1 MRAETQTAAV
11 DPSDRFAF
19 GANWARFLRD
29 LCDEQIARAVS
40 SLTDMLQSDSFDG
53 LTFLDIGSGS
63 GLFSLAA
70 RRLGAKVRSF
80 DYDPLS
86 VNCTA
91 ELRRRYSPDDAGW
104 TIERGSALD
113 CSYMA
118 SLGQFD
124 IVYSWGVLHHT
135 GAMWLGILNA
145 MERVRPGGTLYIA
158 IYNDQGCW
166 SRVWWIIKHVYAR
179 MPEPLKRPYAYA
191 VWYAILA
198 VNILKYTILLRPMVA
213 IRPLV
218 AKRPPRRGMSQRHD
232 IVDWMGGM
240 PFEFVRYEVLVAFFR
255 SRGFE
260 LVKGVPNDGLGC
272 HELVLT
278 KTGSM
283 GHT

>member
-1 MRAETQTAAV
+1 MSADTQTAAV
-11 DPSDRFAF
+11 DPADRFAF

-29 LCDEQIARAVS
+29 LDDERIKRAAS
-40 SLTDMLQSDSFDG
+40 SLTDMLQRDSLEG

-91 ELRRRYSPDDAGW
+91 ELRRRYSPDDSGW

-113 CSYMA
+113 CSYVA

-135 GAMWLGILNA
+135 GAMWLGIFNA
-145 MERVRPGGTLYIA
+145 MELVRPGGTLYIA

-166 SRVWWIIKHVYAR
+166 SRVWWIIKHVYAK
-179 MPEPLKRPYAYA
+179 MPALLQRPYAYA

-198 VNILKYTILLRPMVA
+198 LNVLKYTILLRPMVA
-213 IRPLV
+213 IRPLID
-218 AKRPPRRGMSQRHD
+218 KRPPRRGMSQKHD

-240 PFEFVRYEVLVAFFR
+240 PFEFARYDVLVAFFR

-260 LVKGVPNDGLGC
+260 LVKGVPNGGIGC

-278 KTGSM
+278 KTRSM
-283 GHT
+283 GDT